1 MITKVTFPH
10 CTVFQVQTLVILRL
24 KTNKQTNKQINKTA
38 TEKSCCQSRKFVA
51 KRLQ

>member
-10 CTVFQVQTLVILRL
+10 CTLLQVQVILRL
-24 KTNKQTNKQINKTA
+24 KTNKQTNKEINKTA
-38 TEKSCCQSRKFVA
+38 TDKSCYQSGKFVA